1 MGPLAGVRILDLS
14 RVLAGPWAT
23 QLLADLGADV
33 IKIENPQGGDETR
46 AWGPPYLKDS
56 DGAETTES
64 AYFLSTNRGKRSLA
78 IDITTGDGQHLIREL
93 ASQSDVLVENLKV
106 GGMKRYGLAWDD
118 LTPLNPRLIF
128 CSVSGFGQSGP
139 DAARAGYDAM
149 IQGMG
154 GLMSVTGLP
163 DGEPGGG
170 PQKVGVAVADLQTGL
185 YAVSAILAALY
196 ERERSGAGQHIELAL
211 LDTQVAGLANQALS
225 FLVSGQPPRRR
236 GTAHPNIVPYQAFAT
251 ADGYLML
258 AIGNDRQFAAFCGLV
273 GLSELATDPRFATNV
288 ARVNHRD
295 LLVPQVAELLKRRE
309 TRHWLNELATASIP
323 CGPINDIEQVFAEPQ
338 VVHREMHLTLP
349 HPSAGTVPGVRN
361 PIRFSRTAIEY
372 LRAPPLLGQHTAEV
386 LAERLGLDEAEVQGL
401 RQRHVVA

>member
-33 IKIENPQGGDETR
+33 IKVENPQGGDETR

-56 DGAETTES
+56 EGAETTES

-78 IDITTGDGQHLIREL
+78 IDITTSDGQNLIREL

-118 LTPLNPRLIF
+118 LAPLNRRLIF

-154 GLMSVTGLP
+154 GLMSITGLP

-170 PQKVGVAVADLQTGL
+170 PQKVGVAVADLLAGM

-196 ERERSGAGQHIELAL
+196 ERERSGAGQHIDLAL
-211 LDTQVAGLANQALS
+211 LDTQVAGLANQALG
-225 FLVSGQPPRRR
+225 FLVSGRSPRRR

-273 GLSELATDPRFATNV
+273 GLSELATDPRFATNA
-288 ARVNHRD
+288 ARVDHRD

-323 CGPINDIEQVFAEPQ
+323 CGPINDIAQAFAEPQ

-349 HPSAGTVPGVRN
+349 HPSAGTAPGVRN

-372 LRAPPLLGQHTAEV
+372 LRAPPLLGQHTAEL